1 MATNVTRIDG
11 HIAVDDRWFLR
22 VAEGARLTG
31 LAPKT
36 IYAGIY
42 AGTLPARKF
51 RGRGW
56 LIRREDLLEW
66 IEAESTP
73 NAAA

>member
-1 MATNVTRIDG
+1 MAPNVTDFEKRLSG
-11 HIAVDDRWFLR
+11 DDRWYLR
-22 VAEGARLTG
+22 VNEGARLTG
-31 LAPKT
+31 VSPKA

-42 AGTLPARKF
+42 AGTLAARKF

-56 LIRREDLLEW
+56 LIRREDLLAW